1 VPSPRSSRPSAAA
14 RRPLA
19 LLLAGSSLLVATP
32 TRAAADDNDQTD
44 QADQTGQAGATGVA
58 DHTAIA
64 EETLVTDL
72 AEGTVAFGGA
82 ATTETVDPYGTDL
95 NKEIGYRWDVCR
107 AYRDGRV
114 ELIRFLAAQF
124 PAIHELQ
131 GYACREIVEPG
142 TPDCDGEWEPDYST
156 CWSTHA
162 AGRAIDVIVGGEL
175 NSPTPEGVA
184 LGDEIVTWLLAS
196 RHGYD
201 NYWARK
207 MGIQQILWNDR
218 CWSGQRSDDQSVT
231 SAGAMRWCGIANHDN
246 HVHLT
251 LSNAGADGL
260 TSWFLEL
267 GAGYGAG

>member
-1 VPSPRSSRPSAAA
+1 MPSPCAPLRPSAAA

-19 LLLAGSSLLVATP
+19 LLLAASSLLTVALLVATP
-32 TRAAADDNDQTD
+32 ARAGADETD
-44 QADQTGQAGATGVA
+44 QADDAGT
-58 DHTAIA
+58 A
-64 EETLVTDL
+64 EETLVIDL
-72 AEGTVAFGGA
+72 TEGTVTLDGA
-82 ATTETVDPYGTDL
+82 SGTETVDPYGTDL
-95 NKEIGYRWDVCR
+95 NKEVGYRWDVCR

-196 RHGYD
+196 RDGYD

-218 CWSGQRSDDQSVT
+218 CWSGQRADDQHVT